1 MSTISILTFL
11 VLSISAPTYTKF
23 IQDKDVF
30 FYRQKGNFYTIT
42 NIREGTKYLGIKTG
56 LANISFRLLKTD
68 TKSLNLAVEC
78 WKKVR
83 EAVLQNKFDK
93 ENYKFYENILDNF
106 TYSDSLAYT
115 FLCWRTSYQYCNN
128 GVSNY
133 SYIPNGFYNKK
144 KMVIINRLKN
154 YLRSHPGAIEAAQQ
168 IAYLE
173 NLSDIIRGGFMGSSV
188 LNDLVFLSGDRD

>member
-11 VLSISAPTYTKF
+11 ILSLTAPTYTEF
-23 IQDKDVF
+23 IQDKDAF

-42 NIREGTKYLGIKTG
+42 NIREGTRYLGIKTD
-56 LANISFRLLKTD
+56 LANISFRLLNAD

-78 WKKVR
+78 WKKVK

-93 ENYKFYENILDNF
+93 ENYKFYENILNNPA
-106 TYSDSLAYT
+106 YSDFIAYT
-115 FLCWRTSYQYCNN
+115 FLCWRTSYQYCNY

-133 SYIPNGFYNKK
+133 SIIPNGFYNKK
-144 KMVIINRLKN
+144 KRVIINRLKN
-154 YLRSHPGAIEAAQQ
+154 YLRSHPGAMEAAQQ

-173 NLSDIIRGGFMGSSV
+173 NLSDIVRGGFMGSSV
-188 LNDLVFLSGDRD
+188 LNDLIFLSGDRD